1 MSAAGRDADRPRRGG
16 GLRRFRGLEAPT
28 PDAFRSPVV
37 TIGMFDGLH
46 RGHRHVIEHLCAL
59 ADQVAGDAVV
69 VTFESHPRLV
79 LEGEAPGLLLSTEHR
94 LLLLERLGVT
104 AAVLLPFDEQMR
116 QTSHETF
123 VRDLLVK
130 RIGVST
136 LLLGFDSNFGHGGT
150 GTATTVAPLADEFGF
165 EIVEAPPI
173 SLDGEPIS
181 SSRIR
186 AAIREGD
193 FATASDMLGRT
204 PALYGVVVRGDGRGR
219 TLGFPTANIDLEG
232 ELMPPPGVYQ
242 VVTTLRGERR
252 AAVANIGVRPTFLP
266 DGEEGPVLPVLE
278 VYVPGIDFEFYGERM
293 EVELVRK
300 IRDERRFPSKEALV
314 AQIKQDV
321 ASLGS

>member
-1 MSAAGRDADRPRRGG
+1 MSSAGRPPENAR
-16 GLRRFRGLEAPT
+16 LRRYPGLDAPT

-59 ADQVAGDAVV
+59 AQRGGGDAVV
-69 VTFESHPRLV
+69 VTFDTHPRLV
-79 LEGEAPGLLLSTEHR
+79 LEGTAPGLLLSTEHR
-94 LLLLERLGVT
+94 LLLLERLGVD
-104 AAVLLPFDEQMR
+104 AVVLLPFDEQMR
-116 QTSHETF
+116 QTTYETF
-123 VRDLLVK
+123 VRDLLVD

-136 LLLGFDSNFGHGGT
+136 LLLGFDSNFGHSGQ
-150 GTATTVAPLADEFGF
+150 GTAGTVAPLANELGF

-173 SLDGEPIS
+173 SLAGEPIS

-186 AAIREGD
+186 EAIRVGD
-193 FATASDMLGRT
+193 LATASDMLGRT
-204 PALYGVVVRGDGRGR
+204 PALYGVVIRGDGRGR

-232 ELMPPPGVYQ
+232 ELLPPAGVYQ
-242 VVTTLRGERR
+242 VVTMLRGERR
-252 AAVANIGVRPTFLP
+252 AAVANIGVRPTFLA
-266 DGEEGPVLPVLE
+266 DGEAGPAVPILE
-278 VYVPGIDFEFYGERM
+278 VHVPGIDFEFYGERM

>member
-1 MSAAGRDADRPRRGG
+1 MNDPSMHGKST
-16 GLRRFRGLEAPT
+16 GLRRYAGPEAAT
-28 PDAFRSPVV
+28 PEAFHTPVV

-59 ADQVAGDAVV
+59 ADRAGGDAVV
-69 VTFESHPRLV
+69 VTFETHPRLV
-79 LEGEAPGLLLSTEHR
+79 LEGKAPGLLLSTEHR
-94 LLLLERLGVT
+94 LLLLGRLGVD
-104 AAVLLPFDEQMR
+104 AVVLLPFDEQMR
-116 QTSHETF
+116 QTTYEAF

-136 LLLGFDSNFGHGGT
+136 LLLGFDSNFGHGGE
-150 GTATTVAPLADEFGF
+150 GTAATVAPLAAELGF

-173 SLDGEPIS
+173 SLHGEPIS

-186 AAIREGD
+186 AAILEGD

-204 PALYGVVVRGDGRGR
+204 PALYGVVIRGDGRGR

-232 ELMPPPGVYQ
+232 ELLPPPGVYQ

-266 DGEEGPVLPVLE
+266 DGAEGPAVPILE
-278 VYVPGIDFEFYGERM
+278 VYVPGVDFEFYGERM

-321 ASLGS
+321 ASLGGGALD